1 MHLELSPEQKELKK
15 QVRDLLENKVMP
27 IVDIY
32 EKEHKSVPRELVED
46 LIPFG
51 YIGGLLPKGDGGHGM
66 DLLTYLI
73 LIEELSR
80 AWPSLRIIVSGT
92 NLIATYLHRF
102 GSEEQKKRFLPALL
116 SGKMTGFFALSEPNT
131 GSDAGS
137 LEMTAVLKDKVWLLN
152 GIKSFVACGSDAEL
166 GLVFASTDKSKGAK
180 GITAFLVEKGVT
192 DYEVRPI
199 KKMGTH
205 SCSMAE
211 LTFAGSRV
219 PDENRLGE
227 PGKGFSLA
235 MSFLNIVRSAVP
247 FVCAGIA
254 QACIDASVKFAK
266 ERVQFKKPIGGF
278 QLIQAKIADMVM
290 LAEAMRLMGYRAALL
305 VEKGQPCQMEVS
317 MAKLFASE
325 SVIKIAENAMQI
337 HGAYGYVQDLP
348 IERYYRDI
356 RYFTVADGTSEIQ
369 RLIIGREV
377 LGISSFY

>member
-1 MHLELSPEQKELKK
+1 LHLELSPKQKELKK
-15 QVRDLLENKVMP
+15 QVRDFLEKRVIP

-32 EKEHKSVPRELVED
+32 EEDHKGVPRELIEEI
-46 LIPFG
+46 IPFG
-51 YIGGLLPKGDGGHGM
+51 YIGGLFPKEDGGQGM

-92 NLIATYLHRF
+92 NLIATYLQKF
-102 GSEEQKKRFLPALL
+102 GSEKQKKKFLPALL
-116 SGKMTGFFALSEPNT
+116 SGKMTGFFALSEPNV

-137 LEMTAVLKDKVWLLN
+137 LEMTAELKDEGWLLN
-152 GIKSFVACGSDAEL
+152 GVKSFVACGSNSEL
-166 GLVFASTDKSKGAK
+166 GLVFASTDKSKGSK

-211 LTFAGSRV
+211 LTFANSRV

-227 PGKGFSLA
+227 LGKGFALA

-254 QACIDASVKFAK
+254 QACIDASVRFAK
-266 ERVQFKKPIGGF
+266 ERAQFKKPIGSF
-278 QLIQAKIADMVM
+278 QLIQAKIADMVT
-290 LAEAMRLMGYRAALL
+290 LADAMRLMGYRAALM
-305 VEKGQPCQMEVS
+305 VEKGQSCRLEVS

-325 SVIKIAENAMQI
+325 AVIKIAENAMQI
-337 HGAYGYVQDLP
+337 HGAYGYVQDFP